1 MTRRKPSKP
10 RAVVIDDGFNIP
22 ALGLPANRDVTIE
35 DASRHNEKRGRRLDV
50 FSLFYE
56 RKAIEEAHY
65 LAVRRLEADIH
76 LAAGVAGTSEA
87 REFVQGGGCQERIT
101 QRMLDAHGRVVDLTG
116 MMGRDVSELLLV
128 LLSPLQQ
135 GAILT
140 RWRGHVLRLTGVSSD
155 EGQADRIRWIAATAA
170 AAYASLDY
178 GEPARRTA

>member
-10 RAVVIDDGFNIP
+10 RAIADDGFNVP
-22 ALGLPANRDVTIE
+22 ALSLAANRDVTIE
-35 DASRHNEKRGRRLDV
+35 EASRHNEKRGRRLDV
-50 FSLFYE
+50 FDLFRE
-56 RKAIEEAHY
+56 RRAIEEAHY

-87 REFVQGGGCQERIT
+87 REFVQGGGCQERVT
-101 QRMLDAHGRVVDLTG
+101 QRMVDAHGRVVVLTG

-128 LLSPLQQ
+128 LLSPIQR
-135 GAILT
+135 GAVLT
-140 RWRGHVLRLTGVSSD
+140 RWRREVERITGARSD
-155 EGQADRIRWIAATAA
+155 DTQADKIRWAAATAA